1 MRERFT
7 RYRATLADTF
17 TPPLKGMSLRE
28 QRTLGKLARSGERIA
43 AFRFSALVLP
53 LLLAMEAVFAI
64 VRHPLLPMWQV
75 AALVG
80 ASAVAAIL
88 IIRARRQ
95 YQRTAKANG
104 WDESGG
110 G

>member
-1 MRERFT
+1 
-7 RYRATLADTF
+7 
-17 TPPLKGMSLRE
+17 
-28 QRTLGKLARSGERIA
+28 
-43 AFRFSALVLP
+43 
-53 LLLAMEAVFAI
+53 MEAVFAI